1 MCIRCGVSLVSWA
14 SWVACIG
21 LLFGCEPPS
30 SPPPV
35 ISAWPVVHVTPTGD
49 CDVDQQALQ
58 DALDMAPVRVSL
70 GAGVFCLVAPL
81 VVHSNTYIEGAGT
94 EACSGADAVCET
106 VDAGCDAG
114 CVPSCTGGT
123 TLEQHTSAT
132 GVFHLKSVEH
142 VTIRDLRVL
151 NAELSKAAPGDDC
164 VMNPS
169 GNGNCM
175 WKRATAIAAYDT
187 RDVRVSNTVL
197 IGGRAGIVLLDQPNL
212 EAPSGGPDAYIACN
226 ARLASKAAPVSA
238 CPLTIVDGE
247 PVRWQIHD
255 DTCSEGELVRN
266 QRWIIEHNLVE
277 RARDGLLIYN
287 LSDSIVRHNTLRNAE
302 VFNGIK
308 MGCGPI
314 VRNHFVAN
322 YLFHNG
328 FRHGSQCPGDGNDVP
343 TLGDGLDVA
352 WGWTDPKPQGE
363 ALSYDDR
370 PDGPFRDNL
379 FEGNLAWDNGG
390 NGFAIKTKQG
400 DQGCPKYP
408 PDPPDPT
415 DPTDLTDRPH
425 SDPFRLGRNALL
437 HNAAW
442 HNGEG
447 GGLLGTP
454 PLGTTSQ
461 LELRCI
467 YPLDPPSEGQQ
478 PQGMRVVGNVFAA
491 RLPHLPGIPPRQMP
505 DVLPPSDP
513 PRHGATLDRLWYAR
527 YADNW
532 HDSDPTFVNMQRTAY
547 DLYLRNMD
555 STHTSFFETYAEE
568 EGVLAE
574 GVALDQLDLRSPST
588 WALRALLWE
597 VARTS
602 SYHCQDD
609 DGDGCPNICE
619 ALRNTDHLDGAGD
632 ESCTCWSLC
641 LVGPPWLTY

>member
-1 MCIRCGVSLVSWA
+1 MGVQSKATRVS
-14 SWVACIG
+14 VALLSFWI
-21 LLFGCEPPS
+21 LFGCKDPS
-30 SPPPV
+30 TPPPV
-35 ISAWPVVHVTPTGD
+35 ISAWPVVHITPTGD
-49 CDVDQQALQ
+49 CSVDQEALQ
-58 DALDMAPVRVSL
+58 DALDLAPVRVVL
-70 GAGVFCLVAPL
+70 EAGVFCLEAPL
-81 VVHSNTYIEGAGT
+81 VVHSNTVIEGAGI
-94 EACSGADAVCET
+94 EAWEGADLVCAGGHAVPDAECGAA
-106 VDAGCDAG
+106 DAGCDAG
-114 CVPSCTGGT
+114 CAPNCTGGT
-123 TLEQHTSAT
+123 TLKQCTSAT
-132 GVFHLKSVEH
+132 GVFHLRSVEH

-169 GNGNCM
+169 GNGRCM
-175 WKRATAIAAYDT
+175 WKRSTAIAAFDT
-187 RDVRVSNTVL
+187 RDVRVSDTALV
-197 IGGRAGIVLLDQPNL
+197 GGRAGIVLLDQPNL
-212 EAPSGGPDAYIACN
+212 DAPSGGPDAYITCHTN
-226 ARLASKAAPVSA
+226 LASKAALLSA
-238 CPLTIVDGE
+238 CPPTMVDGE

-255 DTCSEGELVRN
+255 DTCSEGAVVRN
-266 QRWIIEHNLVE
+266 ERWHIEHNLVE
-277 RARDGLLIYN
+277 EAEEGLLVYN
-287 LSDSIVRHNTLRNAE
+287 LSDSIVRHNTLRNADR
-302 VFNGIK
+302 FNGIK

-314 VRNHFVAN
+314 VGNRFVAN
-322 YLFHNG
+322 YLSHNG
-328 FRHGSQCPGDGNDVP
+328 LGH
-343 TLGDGLDVA
+343 LGDGLDVA
-352 WGWTDPKPQGE
+352 WAWTDPKPQGE

-370 PDGPFRDNL
+370 PDGPFRNNL

-400 DQGCPKYP
+400 DQGCPEYP
-408 PDPPDPT
+408 PDPPAPPDPS
-415 DPTDLTDRPH
+415 DLTNRP
-425 SDPFRLGRNALL
+425 DFGLFRLGRNALV

-447 GGLLGTP
+447 GGLQGTR

-467 YPLDPPSEGQQ
+467 YPPDPPSQDQQ
-478 PQGMRVVGNVFAA
+478 PIGMRVVGNVFAA

-532 HDSDPTFVNMQRTAY
+532 HNSDPTFVNTQRTAY
-547 DLYLRNMD
+547 DLYLRQMD

-574 GVALDQLDLRSPST
+574 GGAPDQLDLRTPTT
-588 WALRALLWE
+588 WALRGLLWE

-619 ALRNTDHLDGAGD
+619 ALRDTDHRDGAGNV
-632 ESCTCWSLC
+632 SCGCRSLC
-641 LVGPPWLTY
+641 LAGPPWLSW